1 MFSEMFGPTAA
12 DNQTAWTRS
21 PKNPILRGDNGTWSR
36 DFIATCSLVEHK
48 GELRLYAEGSTRAQE
63 QIGLFTSLADRLEGP
78 WTPSPVNPILRVG
91 AAGFDRGGVFDPSV
105 VSFAGRWLMYFSAAE
120 GDAHEYAEQLAHG
133 TAADGPVGE
142 TIGLA
147 FSDDGVVFDKHPG
160 NPVLHARCPF
170 ALVHDNLVHL
180 FYVQVADGG
189 YRIHLAV
196 SEDGIGFR
204 PVRPE
209 PVLDVGAPGSWD
221 ACSVTT
227 PKIFRDGDQFCMA
240 YAGDRASL
248 DDPTGIGLAVS
259 DDLMRWEKIAGNPVF
274 VVGPAGAFD
283 SVSVA
288 SPIIR
293 GVEDRYAMVYA
304 GSDRTIREGL
314 HSQVGLAWLST
325 AP

>member
-1 MFSEMFGPTAA
+1 MFSKLFGPTAA

-21 PKNPILRGDNGTWSR
+21 PDNPVLRCDSSDWSR
-36 DFIATCSLVEHK
+36 DFIATCSLFEHD
-48 GELRLYAEGSTRAQE
+48 GTLRMYAEGSAGARE
-63 QIGLFTSLADRLEGP
+63 QIGLFTSPADRLEGP
-78 WTPSPVNPILRVG
+78 WVPSRVNPVLRVG
-91 AAGFDRGGVFDPSV
+91 AEGFDRGGVFDPSV
-105 VSFAGRWLMYFSAAE
+105 VRFGGRWLMYYSAVE

-133 TAADGPVGE
+133 AAVDGPVGE

-147 FSDDGVVFDKHPG
+147 FSDDGATFEKHPG

-170 ALVHDNLVHL
+170 ALVHDDIVHL
-180 FYVQVADGG
+180 FYVEVADGG

-196 SEDGIGFR
+196 SDDGIDFR
-204 PVRPE
+204 PVRAE
-209 PVLDVGAPGSWD
+209 PVLDVGAVGNWD
-221 ACSVTT
+221 SCSVTT
-227 PKIFRDGDQFCMA
+227 PKVFRDGDKFCMA
-240 YAGDRASL
+240 FAGDSSSL

-259 DDLMRWEKIAGNPVF
+259 DDLVRWEKIAGNPVF

-283 SVSVA
+283 SASVA

-293 GVEDRYAMVYA
+293 RVGDNYAMVYA
-304 GSDRTIREGL
+304 GSDRTVGEGL